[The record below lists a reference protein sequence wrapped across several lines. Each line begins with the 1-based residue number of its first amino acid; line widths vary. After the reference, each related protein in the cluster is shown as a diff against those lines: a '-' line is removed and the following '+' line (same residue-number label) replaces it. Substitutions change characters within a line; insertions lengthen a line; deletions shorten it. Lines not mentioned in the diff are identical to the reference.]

1 VSQEPHT
8 PTDAAPEPGTPG
20 KILALL
26 SPRERKTGALVLGMM
41 LALALLETAG
51 VASVM
56 PFLAVLGNP
65 ELVETNAALAWLYEQ
80 GGFESVDRFLF
91 ALGVGAL
98 VMVVGSALFRILT
111 TYAINR
117 WTQMRRYSIG
127 ERLLATYL
135 RQPYEFFLN
144 RNSADLSKS
153 ILSEVDELVDK
164 VFRPLMNAVAYSLVA
179 IVLVGFLVWLN
190 PVLATIVALVVGGAY
205 GIIYLGVRGALGRMG
220 ADRINANQERFTAAS
235 EAFGGIKDLKVLGRE
250 EAYLKRFRGPAA
262 RFARYQSLS
271 LTLSTAPK
279 YLIEAVGFGGVLIL
293 ALALLGASG
302 DLGSVLPVLGVYT
315 FGGYRLLPSAQHIF
329 QGLSSL
335 RFGLPAVNGVW
346 RELRLGHPSPPR
358 SESTSVPP
366 ALTGSIRFEGVTFR
380 YPSAPEPTIRDVDL
394 EIRAGTSVALVGKTG
409 AGKTTAVDLLLG
421 LLSPTEGRIT
431 VDGVPLTT
439 ENVRTWQAGIGYVPQ
454 NIYLADA
461 TVAEN
466 IAFGI
471 PPEAIDREAVYR
483 AARLAAIHDFVEQDL
498 PSGYETEVGERGV
511 RLSGGQRQRL
521 GIARALYHDPA
532 VLVLDEA
539 TSALD
544 NATEQAIM
552 EAVTRLAGSKTVV
565 MIAHRLSTVRDCDCL
580 IHLERGKV
588 VGTGTF
594 EDLGHTS
601 ARFRAI
607 SGA

>member
-1 VSQEPHT
+1 MSEAHP
-8 PTDAAPEPGTPG
+8 PEKEPGTLG
-20 KILALL
+20 KILAIL
-26 SPRERKTGALVLGMM
+26 SPRERKTGALVLSMM

-65 ELVETNAALAWLYEQ
+65 ELVETQPALAWLYER

-91 ALGVGAL
+91 ALGVGAFA
-98 VMVVGSALFRILT
+98 MVVGSALFRILT

-179 IVLVGFLVWLN
+179 VVLVGFLVWLN
-190 PVLATIVALVVGGAY
+190 PILAMLVALVVGGAY
-205 GIIYLGVRGALGRMG
+205 GTIYLVVRGGLGRMG
-220 ADRINANQERFTAAS
+220 GDRVAANQERFTAAS

-250 EAYLKRFRGPAA
+250 DAYLKRFRGPAA

-279 YLIEAVGFGGVLIL
+279 YLIEAVGFGGVLLL
-293 ALALLGASG
+293 AIALLGSSE

-315 FGGYRLLPSAQHIF
+315 FGGYRLLPSAQQIF

-335 RFGLPAVNGVW
+335 RFGLPGVHDVW
-346 RELRLGHPSPPR
+346 RELRLGVEQGETIN
-358 SESTSVPP
+358 SERLPLP
-366 ALTGSIRFEGVTFR
+366 LKGAIRFEGVTFT
-380 YPSAPEPTIRDVDL
+380 YPGAPTPALRGVEL
-394 EIRAGTSVALVGKTG
+394 EIPEGTSVALVGQTG
-409 AGKTTAVDLLLG
+409 AGKTTVVDLLLG
-421 LLSPTEGRIT
+421 LLFPSEGRIT
-431 VDGVPLTT
+431 LGGAPLTDQ
-439 ENVRTWQAGIGYVPQ
+439 NIRKWQSSIGYVPQ
-454 NIYLADA
+454 TIYLADA

-466 IAFGI
+466 IAFGV
-471 PPEAIDREAVYR
+471 PPEDIDREAVHR
-483 AARLAAIHDFVEQDL
+483 AARLAAIHDFVASEL
-498 PSGYETEVGERGV
+498 PDGYETEVGERGV

-521 GIARALYHDPA
+521 GIARALYHDPT

-539 TSALD
+539 TSAVD
-544 NATEQAIM
+544 NVTERDIM
-552 EAVTRLAGSKTVV
+552 AAVAALAGAKTVV
-565 MIAHRLSTVRDCDCL
+565 MIAHRLSTVKGA
-580 IHLERGKV
+580 GKIIVFRNGSV
-588 VGTGTF
+588 VGSGSYR
-594 EDLGHTS
+594 DLLGSNAEFQAFAAT
-601 ARFRAI
+601 
-607 SGA
+607 

>member
-1 VSQEPHT
+1 MTEAEVQPVD
-8 PTDAAPEPGTPG
+8 PQEPGTLG

-26 SPRERKTGALVLGMM
+26 SPRERKTGAVVLSMM

-65 ELVETNAALAWLYEQ
+65 ELVETQPALAWLYER

-91 ALGVGAL
+91 ALGIGAFA
-98 VMVVGSALFRILT
+98 MVVGSALFRILT

-164 VFRPLMNAVAYSLVA
+164 VFRPLMNAAAYSLVA
-179 IVLVGFLVWLN
+179 VVLVGFLVWLN
-190 PVLATIVALVVGGAY
+190 PFLAILLALVVGGAY
-205 GIIYLGVRGALGRMG
+205 GAIYLGVRGVLGRMG
-220 ADRINANQERFTAAS
+220 ADRVDANQERFTAAS

-250 EAYLKRFRGPAA
+250 DAYLQRFRGPAS

-279 YLIEAVGFGGVLIL
+279 YLIEAVGFGGVLLL
-293 ALALLGASG
+293 ALALLGSSG
-302 DLGSVLPVLGVYT
+302 ELGSVLPVLGVYT
-315 FGGYRLLPSAQHIF
+315 FGGYRLLPSAQQIF

-335 RFGLPAVNGVW
+335 RFGLPAVDDVW
-346 RELRLGHPSPPR
+346 RELRLGENAGAS
-358 SESTSVPP
+358 SESKQTPCS
-366 ALTGSIRFEGVTFR
+366 LTGSIRFEEVTFAYR
-380 YPSAPEPTIRDVDL
+380 GAVRPALTGVEL
-394 EIRAGTSVALVGKTG
+394 EIPAGTSVALVGETG

-421 LLSPTEGRIT
+421 LLFPNIGRIM
-431 VDGVPLTT
+431 VGGAPLT
-439 ENVRTWQAGIGYVPQ
+439 EQNLRAWQSSIGYVPQ
-454 NIYLADA
+454 TIYLADS

-466 IAFGI
+466 IAFGV
-471 PPEAIDREAVYR
+471 PPEEIDREAVHR
-483 AARLAAIHDFVEQDL
+483 AARLAAIHEFVENDL
-498 PSGYETEVGERGV
+498 PKGYDTEIGERGI

-521 GIARALYHDPA
+521 GIARALYHDPS

-544 NATEQAIM
+544 SATENEIM
-552 EAVTRLAGSKTVV
+552 GAVERLAGAKTVV
-565 MIAHRLSTVRDCDCL
+565 MIAHRLSTVRGCDRI
-580 IHLERGKV
+580 IHLERGEV
-588 VGTGTF
+588 VGIGTF
-594 EDLGHTS
+594 TDLEEKS
-601 ARFRAI
+601 AGFRAI

>member
-1 VSQEPHT
+1 MSEAEVQPAD
-8 PTDAAPEPGTPG
+8 PKEPGTLR
-20 KILALL
+20 KILAIL
-26 SPRERKTGALVLGMM
+26 SPRERKTGAVVLGMM

-65 ELVETNAALAWLYEQ
+65 ELVGTQPALAWLYER

-91 ALGVGAL
+91 ALGLGAFA
-98 VMVVGSALFRILT
+98 MVVGSALFRILT

-153 ILSEVDELVDK
+153 ILSEVDELVGK
-164 VFRPLMNAVAYSLVA
+164 VFQPLMSLVAYSLVA
-179 IVLVGFLVWLN
+179 LVLVGFLVWLN
-190 PVLATIVALVVGGAY
+190 PVLAVLVALVVAGAY
-205 GIIYLGVRGALGRMG
+205 GLIYLGVRGVLGRMG
-220 ADRINANQERFTAAS
+220 ADRVDANRERFTAAS

-250 EAYLKRFRGPAA
+250 EAYLKRFRGPAS
-262 RFARYQSLS
+262 RFARHQSVA
-271 LTLSTAPK
+271 LTISTVPK
-279 YLIEAVGFGGVLIL
+279 YLIEAVGFGGVLLL
-293 ALALLGASG
+293 ALALLGADG
-302 DLGSVLPVLGVYT
+302 DLGSMLPVLGVYT
-315 FGGYRLLPSAQHIF
+315 FAGYRLLPSAQHIF
-329 QGLSSL
+329 QGLSNL
-335 RFGLPAVNGVW
+335 RFGLPAVDDVW
-346 RELRLGHPSPPR
+346 RELRLGAGK
-358 SESTSVPP
+358 T
-366 ALTGSIRFEGVTFR
+366 TGSAAGSSRMSLAASIRFEGVTFA
-380 YPSAPEPTIRDVDL
+380 YPGAAEPALKGMDL
-394 EIRAGTSVALVGKTG
+394 EIPAGTSVALVGKTG

-431 VDGVPLTT
+431 VDDVPLTVQ
-439 ENVRTWQAGIGYVPQ
+439 NVRAWQAGIGYVPQ
-454 NIYLADA
+454 TIYLADA

-466 IAFGI
+466 IAFGV
-471 PPEAIDREAVYR
+471 PPEAIDHEAVRR
-483 AARLAAIHDFVEQDL
+483 AARLAAIHDFVENDL
-498 PSGYETEVGERGV
+498 PDGYDTEVGERGV

-552 EAVTRLAGSKTVV
+552 DAVERLAGAKTVV
-565 MIAHRLSTVRDCDCL
+565 MIAHRLSTVRNCDRI
-580 IHLERGKV
+580 IHLEGGEV
-588 VGTGTF
+588 VGSGTF
-594 EDLGHTS
+594 EDLGQTS

-607 SGA
+607 SGV